1 LKALLVKYSLQ
12 YQERGWTTTVD
23 TVTNPPRQRNPA
35 QVLCK
40 DRSITTT
47 KFDILDCPDIFTI
60 VKIEDQGEKVREIDV
75 VTKYSLVIACLAVTV
90 SNASAQDAA
99 KGEQIFKQCM
109 TCHRI
114 GPDAKNLIG
123 PVLTGVIGRQSG
135 TAPGF
140 AYSALNKAAGENG
153 LVWSNDL
160 IMQYLPDPNAFLKK
174 FLTDKGKP
182 ELATGVTKMTFHLSD
197 EQQRKD
203 VIAYIDTFSEKKN

>member
-1 LKALLVKYSLQ
+1 M
-12 YQERGWTTTVD
+12 TTG
-23 TVTNPPRQRNPA
+23 
-35 QVLCK
+35 
-40 DRSITTT
+40 
-47 KFDILDCPDIFTI
+47 FDIFNCPSIFTFTES
-60 VKIEDQGEKVREIDV
+60 KTRRREVRESDV
-75 VTKYSLVIACLAVTV
+75 VTKHSLVLACLATAVTL
-90 SNASAQDAA
+90 SSASAQDAA

-182 ELATGVTKMTFHLSD
+182 DLATGVTKMTFHLSD

>member
-1 LKALLVKYSLQ
+1 VVIRPIVSAFV
-12 YQERGWTTTVD
+12 
-23 TVTNPPRQRNPA
+23 A
-35 QVLCK
+35 AAAVL
-40 DRSITTT
+40 SSGGA
-47 KFDILDCPDIFTI
+47 F
-60 VKIEDQGEKVREIDV
+60 
-75 VTKYSLVIACLAVTV
+75 
-90 SNASAQDAA
+90 AQDAT
-99 KGEQIFKQCM
+99 KGEQVFKQCM

-140 AYSALNKAAGENG
+140 AYSTLNKSAGENG
-153 LVWSNDL
+153 LVWSDDL

-182 ELATGVTKMTFHLSD
+182 ELATGSTKMTFHLAD

-203 VIAYIDTFSEKKN
+203 VIAYINKFSDDKK